1 MVIGHD
7 VKKGAGEGR
16 RLRATSLTVNK
27 RSLILVAAVGDLVAR
42 DAECL
47 RGQLVD
53 VGEFDRSSGAGV
65 VHRDRI
71 AVEVAALHVANFD
84 QDGDLSFDKMRGQ
97 FGNHVN
103 LDRVIFAVGPG
114 LRGPPTC
121 LAESRVSTRPAKF
134 TDSLGCVDT
143 LFSFDPTD
151 TCLSF
156 IIFG

>member
-7 VKKGAGEGR
+7 VKRCGGR
-16 RLRATSLTVNK
+16 QRLRATSLTVNK

-42 DAECL
+42 DAEGL

-53 VGEFDRSSGAGV
+53 VGEFDRSPGAGV

-71 AVEVAALHVANFD
+71 AVEVAALHVANLY

-114 LRGPPTC
+114 LRGP
-121 LAESRVSTRPAKF
+121 
-134 TDSLGCVDT
+134 
-143 LFSFDPTD
+143 
-151 TCLSF
+151 LSVV
-156 IIFG
+156 GL